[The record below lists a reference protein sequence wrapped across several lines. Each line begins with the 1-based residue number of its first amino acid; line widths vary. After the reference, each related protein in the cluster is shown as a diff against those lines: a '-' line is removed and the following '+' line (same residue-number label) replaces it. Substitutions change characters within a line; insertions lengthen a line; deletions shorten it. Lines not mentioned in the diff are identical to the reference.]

1 MQRRSYTKPI
11 IRVTKDH
18 DRRSRRD
25 LIRLSVEHPAPII
38 SEVMEYNQTIHEQT
52 NTEFLVIRQ
61 MLDNY
66 ERQTGVDLIR
76 EALDVLSN
84 KHHNDSGEYAI
95 RRATEYLQRY
105 LYEHAIS
112 QVTPA
117 NYREFFEGGSRNM
130 PSAQDIYGIPKSVRS
145 GTVNRSPSFSEWI
158 NSVHSS
164 SARTID
170 DPHDDDADATSWSL
184 PGDN

>member
-1 MQRRSYTKPI
+1 MQRRYYTKPI
-11 IRVTKDH
+11 IRATKEH
-18 DRRSRRD
+18 DSRSRRD
-25 LIRLSVEHPAPII
+25 RIRLSVEHPAPII

-66 ERQTGVDLIR
+66 ERQTGVYLIR
-76 EALDVLSN
+76 EALDVLFD
-84 KHHNDSGEYAI
+84 KHHNDSVEYAVRLAI
-95 RRATEYLQRY
+95 ENLQRY

-130 PSAQDIYGIPKSVRS
+130 PSAQDIYGKPEFDTVRYT
-145 GTVNRSPSFSEWI
+145 GANSPSFIQWI
-158 NSVHSS
+158 RSS
-164 SARTID
+164 LS
-170 DPHDDDADATSWSL
+170 DPHDDDADVTSWSL